1 MLIKIVLFPAPEV
14 DSEVIKLQ
22 IRKKPTVNVLNEEI
36 FFKIIKASFMQRRKT
51 LLNGLMNSGLINDK
65 NKIKELLNKIGIDV
79 NVRGETLT
87 IEQFAEL
94 SNLIYKSI

>member
-1 MLIKIVLFPAPEV
+1 KKCFLPAPEV

-22 IRKKPTVNVLNEEI
+22 IRKKPIINVLNEEM

-51 LLNGLMNSGLINDK
+51 LINGLMNSGILKDK
-65 NKIKELLNKIGIDV
+65 EKIIEIFNNIGLDLNI
-79 NVRGETLT
+79 RGEKLT
-87 IEQFAEL
+87 MEQFAEL